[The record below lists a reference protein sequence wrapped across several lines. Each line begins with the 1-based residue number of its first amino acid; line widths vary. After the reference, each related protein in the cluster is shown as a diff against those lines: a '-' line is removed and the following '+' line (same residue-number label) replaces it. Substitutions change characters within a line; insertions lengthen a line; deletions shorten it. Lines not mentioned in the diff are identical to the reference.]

1 MLDRNEKIRMI
12 VETEVDGMDME
23 GLVMYA
29 EDHMFDHLDGKTDDY
44 IEELFL
50 EAMDG
55 RVG

>member
-29 EDHMFDHLDGKTDDY
+29 EDNMFDHLDGKTDDY